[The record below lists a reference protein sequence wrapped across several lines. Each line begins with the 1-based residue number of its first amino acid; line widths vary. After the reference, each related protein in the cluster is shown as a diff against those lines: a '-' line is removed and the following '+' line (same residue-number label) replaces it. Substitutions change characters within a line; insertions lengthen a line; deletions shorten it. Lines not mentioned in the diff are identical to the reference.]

1 MNTEREAFLL
11 RKARR
16 KKGKVEEREWGEDG
30 MRKQGKISKK
40 QRECV
45 RSDSRERDGGGGAQG
60 GKDHSILPTAAPPI
74 TQTMR

>member
-16 KKGKVEEREWGEDG
+16 KKGKVEEREWGEDR

-40 QRECV
+40 QRECA
-45 RSDSRERDGGGGAQG
+45 RSDSRQRDGGGGVQG
-60 GKDHSILPTAAPPI
+60 ERTTASSLPQLP
-74 TQTMR
+74 QSHRQ